1 MDATLHALG
10 QILLGAIPTLILVLI
25 LHFYLKAVLFGPL
38 QKILHERKKATEG
51 AREAASLSLERAS
64 KKAADYEESLRVARN
79 EIYRE
84 QEEVR
89 RQWREEHAARVAE
102 ARRSADGLVNEAR
115 KKLEQEAAEAKAG
128 LEQQAQQLA
137 GEITERILQGA
148 RR

>member
-25 LHFYLKAVLFGPL
+25 LHFYLKAMLFGPL
-38 QKILHERKKATEG
+38 QRILHERRKATEG
-51 AREAASLSLERAS
+51 AREAATLSLQRAE
-64 KKAADYEESLRVARN
+64 KKAADYEESLQLARN
-79 EIYRE
+79 EVYRE

-89 RQWREEHAARVAE
+89 KRWREEHAGQIAGARKSAE
-102 ARRSADGLVNEAR
+102 GLLSDAR

-128 LEQQAQQLA
+128 LEQHARELA
-137 GEITERILQGA
+137 DEIAEKILHGA